1 MSTAIVYYS
10 QHHGNTKKLLD
21 AIKEYDPEIKLI
33 DTTKTKVEDLSPYDR
48 IGIAS
53 GIYFGKFN
61 KDLTEYIKKINDLE
75 RVKNEQDL
83 RNLRAKHQKEQ
94 EEAQMQ
100 ISLLSDENF
109 RLSMKLEDA
118 HEEAKKQAE
127 EAKKQVE
134 EEKKAAEPA
143 MPSVAETTQDHPGHE
158 TGIFARQR
166 MNREEK
172 RREAFITSVLGNG
185 AFSKEQLT
193 VINRVVSKKFSLSQL
208 QKICDPKVKPEN
220 MELLEAYYERRQT
233 SERL

>member
-21 AIKEYDPEIKLI
+21 AIKEYDPDIKLI

-109 RLSMKLEDA
+109 PTFATLSKTA
-118 HEEAKKQAE
+118 TGARITR
-127 EAKKQVE
+127 
-134 EEKKAAEPA
+134 
-143 MPSVAETTQDHPGHE
+143 ETTTVGV
-158 TGIFARQR
+158 ARHT
-166 MNREEK
+166 NWS
-172 RREAFITSVLGNG
+172 FP
-185 AFSKEQLT
+185 
-193 VINRVVSKKFSLSQL
+193 
-208 QKICDPKVKPEN
+208 C
-220 MELLEAYYERRQT
+220 RRQ
-233 SERL
+233 SIFHS